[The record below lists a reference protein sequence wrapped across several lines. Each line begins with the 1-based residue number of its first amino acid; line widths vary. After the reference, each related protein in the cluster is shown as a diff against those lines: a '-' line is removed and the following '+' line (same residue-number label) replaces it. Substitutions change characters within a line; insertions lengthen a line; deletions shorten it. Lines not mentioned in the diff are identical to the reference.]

1 MREQQPQSV
10 LFYVQ
15 HLLGIGHLMRA
26 RRIAIALRDNNF
38 TVTLVTGGMPLP
50 QYEVDGIDHV
60 ALPAMAVSGAD
71 FSELVDAAGQPI
83 DDAFRQQRCD
93 ILLECFHS
101 VKPDIVLTEAFPF
114 GRRQVRFELLPL
126 IAAIEATV
134 PKPVLL
140 ASIRDILQV
149 RNKPGRDEETVAL
162 VQNHYDKVLVHGDP
176 AFADLAS
183 SFALAE
189 EIADQIIYTGLISS
203 PAPAPVQDQFTVVV
217 SAGGGA
223 VGEKLLKAAIEAS
236 AHLPDMFTWC
246 VITGPNLPESD
257 FASMVNSAPSNVT
270 VEKFRSDFTSLLM
283 NARLSISQAGYNTV
297 SDVLQAQ
304 CRALLVPFS
313 SGGETEQLARAR
325 RLEEMGLATVVL
337 DNELSGQ
344 PLASTIKNTLSQSP
358 PANQLTINVDGASH
372 TARILQELVGQHD
385 S

>member
-1 MREQQPQSV
+1 M
-10 LFYVQ
+10 
-15 HLLGIGHLMRA
+15 
-26 RRIAIALRDNNF
+26 AI
-38 TVTLVTGGMPLP
+38 
-50 QYEVDGIDHV
+50 
-60 ALPAMAVSGAD
+60 
-71 FSELVDAAGQPI
+71 
-83 DDAFRQQRCD
+83 QR
-93 ILLECFHS
+93 
-101 VKPDIVLTEAFPF
+101 
-114 GRRQVRFELLPL
+114 
-126 IAAIEATV
+126 
-134 PKPVLL
+134 
-140 ASIRDILQV
+140 LQTWHRV
-149 RNKPGRDEETVAL
+149 
-162 VQNHYDKVLVHGDP
+162 
-176 AFADLAS
+176 
-183 SFALAE
+183 FALAE

-358 PANQLTINVDGASH
+358 PANQLTINVDGAAH
-372 TARILQELVGQHD
+372 TARILQELVGQHE

>member
-1 MREQQPQSV
+1 MREQQPLSV

-26 RRIAIALRDNNF
+26 RRIAIALRDNNVS
-38 TVTLVTGGMPLP
+38 VTLVTGGMPLP
-50 QYEVDGIDHV
+50 QFEVPGIQHI

-71 FSELVDAAGQPI
+71 FSELVDAAGKPI
-83 DDAFRQQRCD
+83 DDTFRQQRRD
-93 ILLECFHS
+93 MLLNCFYS
-101 VKPDIVLTEAFPF
+101 AKPDIVLTEAFPF

-126 IAAIEATV
+126 IAAIEDTL
-134 PKPVLL
+134 PKPMLL

-162 VQNHYDKVLVHGDP
+162 VQKHYDKVLVHGDP
-176 AFADLAS
+176 AFAPLAS

-189 EIADQIIYTGLISS
+189 EIADQIIYTGLISG
-203 PAPAPVQDQFTVVV
+203 PAPAAAQDQFTIIV

-223 VGEKLLKAAIEAS
+223 VGKKLLNAVIEAS
-236 AHLPDMFTWC
+236 THLPEIYTWC
-246 VITGPNLPESD
+246 VITGPNLPERD
-257 FASMVNSAPSNVT
+257 FAAIVNSAPSNVT

-297 SDVLQAQ
+297 SDVLQAN

-313 SGGETEQLARAR
+313 SGGETEQLARAS
-325 RLEEMGLATVVL
+325 RLQEMGLATVVL

-344 PLASTIKNTLSQSP
+344 PLATAIKATLSQSL
-358 PANQLTINVDGASH
+358 PANQLSINVDGALQ
-372 TARILQELVGQHD
+372 TGRILRELVGQ
-385 S
+385 

>member
-1 MREQQPQSV
+1 MREKPPISV

-26 RRIAIALRDNNF
+26 RRIAIALRDDNF

-50 QYEVDGIDHV
+50 QFTLAGIQHI

-71 FSELVDAAGQPI
+71 FSELVDAAGKPI
-83 DDAFRQQRCD
+83 DDVFRQQRRD
-93 ILLECFHS
+93 KLLDCLSS

-126 IAAIEATV
+126 IAAIEDTL
-134 PKPVLL
+134 PKPILL

-176 AFADLAS
+176 AFAELAS

-189 EIADQIIYTGLISS
+189 DIADRIIYTGLISG
-203 PAPAPVQDQFTVVV
+203 PAPAAVQDQFTIIV

-223 VGEKLLKAAIEAS
+223 VGEKMLSAVIEAS
-236 AHLPDMFTWC
+236 THLPDRYTWC
-246 VITGPNLPESD
+246 VITGPNLPERD
-257 FASMVNSAPSNVT
+257 YAAIVDSAPPNVS

-297 SDVLQAQ
+297 SDVLQAN

-337 DNELSGQ
+337 ENELSGL
-344 PLASTIKNTLSQSP
+344 PLASAIEETLSQSP
-358 PANQLTINVDGASH
+358 QADQLSINVDGAAQ
-372 TARILQELVGQHD
+372 TARILRQLMGQ
-385 S
+385 

>member
-126 IAAIEATV
+126 IAAI
-134 PKPVLL
+134 
-140 ASIRDILQV
+140 
-149 RNKPGRDEETVAL
+149 
-162 VQNHYDKVLVHGDP
+162 
-176 AFADLAS
+176 
-183 SFALAE
+183 
-189 EIADQIIYTGLISS
+189 
-203 PAPAPVQDQFTVVV
+203 
-217 SAGGGA
+217 
-223 VGEKLLKAAIEAS
+223 
-236 AHLPDMFTWC
+236 
-246 VITGPNLPESD
+246 
-257 FASMVNSAPSNVT
+257 
-270 VEKFRSDFTSLLM
+270 
-283 NARLSISQAGYNTV
+283 
-297 SDVLQAQ
+297 
-304 CRALLVPFS
+304 
-313 SGGETEQLARAR
+313 
-325 RLEEMGLATVVL
+325 
-337 DNELSGQ
+337 
-344 PLASTIKNTLSQSP
+344 
-358 PANQLTINVDGASH
+358 
-372 TARILQELVGQHD
+372 
-385 S
+385 

>member
-1 MREQQPQSV
+1 MREQQPLSV

-26 RRIAIALRDNNF
+26 RRIAIALRDDNVS
-38 TVTLVTGGMPLP
+38 VTLVTGGMPLP
-50 QYEVDGIDHV
+50 EFELPGIQHI

-71 FSELVDAAGQPI
+71 FSELVDAAGKPI
-83 DDAFRQQRCD
+83 DDTFRQQRRD
-93 ILLECFHS
+93 MLLNCLSS

-126 IAAIEATV
+126 IAAIEDTL
-134 PKPVLL
+134 PKPMLL

-162 VQNHYDKVLVHGDP
+162 VQKHYDKVLVHGDP
-176 AFADLAS
+176 AFAPLAS

-189 EIADQIIYTGLISS
+189 EIADQIIYTGLISG
-203 PAPAPVQDQFTVVV
+203 PAPAAVQDQFTIIV

-223 VGEKLLKAAIEAS
+223 VGEKLLSAVIEAS
-236 AHLPDMFTWC
+236 THLPEIYTWC
-246 VITGPNLPESD
+246 VITGPNLPERD
-257 FASMVNSAPSNVT
+257 FAALVDSAPSNVT

-297 SDVLQAQ
+297 SDVLQAN

-313 SGGETEQLARAR
+313 SGGETEQLARAS
-325 RLEEMGLATVVL
+325 RLQEMGLATVVL
-337 DNELSGQ
+337 DNELSGP
-344 PLASTIKNTLSQSP
+344 PLASAIEATLSQSL
-358 PANQLTINVDGASH
+358 PAKQVSINVDGASQ
-372 TARILQELVGQHD
+372 TGRILRELVGQ
-385 S
+385 

>member
-1 MREQQPQSV
+1 MREQQSRSV

-71 FSELVDAAGQPI
+71 FSELVDAAGKPI
-83 DDAFRQQRCD
+83 DDTFRQQRCD
-93 ILLECFHS
+93 ALLECFDS

-162 VQNHYDKVLVHGDP
+162 VQKHYDKVLVHGDP
-176 AFADLAS
+176 AFAPLTS

-223 VGEKLLKAAIEAS
+223 VGEKLLRAAIEAS
-236 AHLPDMFTWC
+236 AHLPDMYTWC

-257 FASMVNSAPSNVT
+257 FSSMVNSAPSNVT

-297 SDVLQAQ
+297 SDVLQAK
-304 CRALLVPFS
+304 CRALLVPFT

-337 DNELSGQ
+337 DHELSGQ
-344 PLASTIKNTLSQSP
+344 PLASTIQDTLSQSP
-358 PANQLTINVDGASH
+358 PANQLTINVDGAAH